1 MFNLPVSRWRAALF
15 ACAGVAILAT
25 TDTTFASAPSHTP
38 AYWHPW
44 FEIGGYHNSRENDGV
59 ESTGTSGTNRG
70 ETTIFAPIRGGQ
82 RSLLFGQ
89 LTAKFFDDS
98 AKEGN
103 LALGYRRM
111 TTSGFNL
118 GGWIGGD
125 VRRSGIDN
133 TFWQLSGGFE
143 ALSDRFDARV
153 NWYGPIT
160 KPQAGVAG
168 YAQVQ
173 LQDNQINLIG
183 GEEVGM
189 MGVDGEIGYRL
200 PTSFAKLDPNIFE
213 LRAYAGGYYFDNSDA
228 GQEIAG
234 VKGRLELRV
243 NDIIASLPGS
253 RLTAE
258 YEISHDDVRDTRH
271 DIGLRVRIPLN
282 GGTPARALAS
292 LSGQQRRMLDG
303 IERDTDIVTGR
314 SKAEAVADA
323 LTGTD
328 FDRVDYANAANSV
341 TDTSNAAGDN
351 SLIIVNG
358 EVKGEQELQGNQTL
372 QGGGATIQVRGR
384 RTGLVVPFTAPGA
397 TGRLTTPG
405 EDNDNL
411 ILSDSN
417 IHVAG
422 LVIEGAGK
430 GNGDG
435 HGVELGS
442 NRTNMFLTNLNI
454 QNIGEFGIHVGDDNQ
469 VSIIGGVIRSI
480 GSEGIHS
487 DFSNN
492 MSILGVVVSDVDE
505 VGIHVRE
512 ESTATIKDVT
522 IVDADIGIRLDQS
535 NVASISNAQIS
546 DVTSFGIE
554 LDVRNQ
560 ATITGVMISNAGDSA
575 IDIRFENTV
584 TISSLSV
591 RGSARG
597 AFVEERGNVVSIN
610 NSSFSDIASDLFL
623 ITNDDNELS
632 VTNSVFNNVGGFAFR
647 VDDAEDYDL
656 LVAGNTFNGTI
667 GGLFSFEDRF
677 ITDVLA
683 GSTGNT
689 NNTGGALSC
698 QRTGTASFTG
708 EARFVDGTVV
718 NAAAC

>member
-1 MFNLPVSRWRAALF
+1 MRLSRFSFGSAHFLACLAAL
-15 ACAGVAILAT
+15 ATIGVVTAAT
-25 TDTTFASAPSHTP
+25 ASAPSDTPASHTP

-82 RSLLFGQ
+82 RALLFGQ

-118 GGWIGGD
+118 GAWIGGD

-173 LQDNQINLIG
+173 LQGNQIKLIG
-183 GEEVGM
+183 AEEVGM
-189 MGVDGEIGYRL
+189 MGVDGEIGFRL

-228 GQEIAG
+228 DQEIAG

-303 IERDTDIVTGR
+303 IERDTDIVTVR

-323 LTGTD
+323 LTGTH
-328 FDRVDYANAANSV
+328 FDRVAYANAANSV
-341 TDTSNAAGDN
+341 TAASNAAGDN

-358 EVKGEQELQGNQTL
+358 EVQGGQELQGNQTL

-397 TGRLTTPG
+397 PGRLTTPG
-405 EDNDNL
+405 DSDNWNL
-411 ILSDSN
+411 LVNGSN

-422 LVIEGAGK
+422 ITIDGGYDNGGETDGLLIEDDRK
-430 GNGDG
+430 NI
-435 HGVELGS
+435 
-442 NRTNMFLTNLNI
+442 FLTNLLIENI
-454 QNIGEFGIHVGDDNQ
+454 DESAIEIGDRNEVAILGGVFRNVGYDGEAAIFANNENELVVRGLTIKNADYSGIEIDDNNK
-469 VSIIGGVIRSI
+469 SIIISDTRIILTGDSGTGIEI
-480 GSEGIHS
+480 GR
-487 DFSNN
+487 DN
-492 MSILGVVVSDVDE
+492 
-505 VGIHVRE
+505 
-512 ESTATIKDVT
+512 K
-522 IVDADIGIRLDQS
+522 IV
-535 NVASISNAQIS
+535 SISNVFIRSETGKANGL
-546 DVTSFGIE
+546 SF
-554 LDVRNQ
+554 
-560 ATITGVMISNAGDSA
+560 TT
-575 IDIRFENTV
+575 
-584 TISSLSV
+584 
-591 RGSARG
+591 
-597 AFVEERGNVVSIN
+597 GNVVDITNLTVDGADRGISMAN
-610 NSSFSDIASDLFL
+610 LDPGGNEVTVVDSSFAN
-623 ITNDDNELS
+623 ITNEVFNAGGAATLKIFNSVFYGAGTHLFS
-632 VTNSVFNNVGGFAFR
+632 VTNGQLQVR
-647 VDDAEDYDL
+647 
-656 LVAGNTFNGTI
+656 GNTFNGDF
-667 GGLFSFEDRF
+667 GGSLFDFSSSYGKAAPIFLD
-677 ITDVLA
+677 
-683 GSTGNT
+683 GSTGNV
-689 NNTGGALSC
+689 NNATSYNAICSGIAFGGEFELNGIVLSSTTC
-698 QRTGTASFTG
+698 
-708 EARFVDGTVV
+708 
-718 NAAAC
+718 